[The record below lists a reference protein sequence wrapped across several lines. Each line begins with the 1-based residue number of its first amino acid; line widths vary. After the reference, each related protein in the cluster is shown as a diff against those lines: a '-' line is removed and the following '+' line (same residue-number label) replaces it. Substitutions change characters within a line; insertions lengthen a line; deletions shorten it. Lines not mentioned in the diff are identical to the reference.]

1 MTREPTRRELIAGTA
16 AATAAA
22 SLGAAASGARAATS
36 GGSEAEAMSYAL
48 QVERLGVIAYTQVL
62 ATSLLSADVR
72 AQLQTLAAQERQH
85 VATLE
90 RILGGLSASIPQG
103 PTDTA
108 AAQAILS
115 KHQVHLSLTDLHSQR
130 DCLRLLVD
138 VESLTEGA
146 YFAAIPQLEQAS
158 LLRTSLDL
166 MGSDAQHWTVLSGIQ
181 HGGDVSVSV
190 PYPFVQGSA

>member
-16 AATAAA
+16 AVTAAA
-22 SLGAAASGARAATS
+22 SLGAAASCASAATS
-36 GGSEAEAMSYAL
+36 GGSEAEALSYAL

-62 ATSLLSADVR
+62 ATSVLSAGVR
-72 AQLQTLAAQERQH
+72 VQLQTLAAQEREH

-90 RILGGLSASIPQG
+90 RILGGLGASIPQG
-103 PTDTA
+103 PADTA
-108 AAQAILS
+108 AAQAIMS
-115 KHQVHLSLTDLHSQR
+115 RHQVDLSLTDLHSQR

-146 YFAAIPQLEQAS
+146 YFAAIPQLTQAS
-158 LLRTSLDL
+158 LLRASLGL

-181 HGGDVSVSV
+181 HRGDVSVSV
-190 PYPFVQGSA
+190 PYPFVQGSP